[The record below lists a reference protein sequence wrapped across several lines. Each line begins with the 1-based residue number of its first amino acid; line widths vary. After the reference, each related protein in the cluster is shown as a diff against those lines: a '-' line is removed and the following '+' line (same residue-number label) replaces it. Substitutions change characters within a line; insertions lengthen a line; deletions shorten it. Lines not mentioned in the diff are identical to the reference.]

1 MKISFNQRVL
11 NKNAGKQLFVFSLVS
26 IWNAFC
32 VCINKTDLLMKTSR
46 IFLLAAIVAL
56 ISFSFTLQPAQT
68 ASSAAPAT
76 KLRNINNQAFKRG
89 EKLKYRIHYGVI
101 DAGIASLEVANDTM
115 MIAKRPTL
123 HVIARG
129 FTNSVWD
136 KVYMV
141 RDKYE
146 SYIDEQAILP
156 WYHIRRVNEGGYKI
170 EHDIAFNHFKKE
182 AIINKIRYAT
192 DTNTQDMISALY
204 YARTLD
210 FSSAKKGDLFTINTF
225 FDFENYPLK
234 LKYMGTQIIST
245 SIGKINCYKFHPVM
259 EKGRIFKT
267 EEDMTVWISADANKI
282 PVRLQTDILVG
293 AVKMDLIEYS
303 GLVATLNKVK

>member
-1 MKISFNQRVL
+1 
-11 NKNAGKQLFVFSLVS
+11 
-26 IWNAFC
+26 
-32 VCINKTDLLMKTSR
+32 MKTSR

-56 ISFSFTLQPAQT
+56 ISFSFTFQPAQT
-68 ASSAAPAT
+68 ASSAVPVA
-76 KLRNINNQAFKRG
+76 KLREIKNQAFKRG
-89 EKLKYRIHYGVI
+89 EKLKYRVHYGVI
-101 DAGIASLEVANDTM
+101 DAGVASLEVANDTM

-146 SYIDEQAILP
+146 SYIDERAILP

-182 AIINKIRYAT
+182 AIVNKSRYAT

-210 FSSAKKGDLFTINTF
+210 FASAKKGDLFTINTF

-234 LKYMGTQIIST
+234 LKYMGTQVIST
-245 SIGKINCYKFHPVM
+245 SVGKINCYKFHPVM
-259 EKGRIFKT
+259 QKGRVFKT

-282 PVRLQTDILVG
+282 PVRLQTNILVG

-303 GLVATLNKVK
+303 GLVSTLNKVK